1 MSRTRMSVALLSAA
15 TRAHRKARFTAPS
28 IRGGGT
34 LLTVASFN
42 GPPQEK
48 DSRPERSTPRV
59 GSALAVN
66 SRVAVELTSGLNQN
80 QPRYNACVS
89 PGVAREGDPDPCPG
103 STVIFHN
110 QRESVKRPIEIA
122 GG

>member
-28 IRGGGT
+28 VRGGGT

-48 DSRPERSTPRV
+48 DSRQERSTPRV
-59 GSALAVN
+59 GPRRLSTA
-66 SRVAVELTSGLNQN
+66 RVAVELTSGLNPN
-80 QPRYNACVS
+80 QPRYNACGS
-89 PGVAREGDPDPCPG
+89 SGTASRSNPIDQTSEFSKGFTFIFYEGRE
-103 STVIFHN
+103 
-110 QRESVKRPIEIA
+110 
-122 GG
+122 